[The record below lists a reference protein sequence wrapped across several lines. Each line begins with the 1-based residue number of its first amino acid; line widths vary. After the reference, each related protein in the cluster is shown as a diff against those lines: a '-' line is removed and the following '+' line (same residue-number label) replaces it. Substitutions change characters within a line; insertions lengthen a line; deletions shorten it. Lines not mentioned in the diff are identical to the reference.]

1 MVRLGAQLTFGAT
14 PAEAGAQLGDVANE
28 GQRCVIAT
36 FPTGP
41 RPSPGWGIWFSLASP
56 HVPFPR
62 ERGGPG
68 ATIVTLLD
76 SWAPAFAGERG
87 ERS

>member
-28 GQRCVIAT
+28 GQRSVIAT

-41 RPSPGWGIWFSLASP
+41 RPSPGWGIWFALASP
-56 HVPFPR
+56 RIAFPR
-62 ERGGPG
+62 EGGGAG
-68 ATIVTLLD
+68 ATIVST
-76 SWAPAFAGERG
+76 A
-87 ERS
+87 